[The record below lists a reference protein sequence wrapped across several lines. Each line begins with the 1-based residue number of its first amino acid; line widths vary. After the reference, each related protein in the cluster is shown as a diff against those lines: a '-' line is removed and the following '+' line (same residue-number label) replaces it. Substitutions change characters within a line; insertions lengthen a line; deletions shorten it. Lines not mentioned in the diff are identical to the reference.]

1 MEEIK
6 EQKVDLKTHKK
17 ALETAKKAASTL
29 NTEVRDKTITAIITA
44 FALVIA
50 LAWQDVIKETVNRII
65 ENLNLTATELV
76 KMTILYK
83 SITAMII
90 TLVAVIGIIIVS
102 KLSKNNQNENK

>member
-1 MEEIK
+1 MEIEENQK
-6 EQKVDLKTHKK
+6 EHQKTHKK
-17 ALETAKKAASTL
+17 ALEKARKAAL
-29 NTEVRDKTITAIITA
+29 ILDTEVRNKTITAIITA

-83 SITAMII
+83 SITAIII
-90 TLVAVIGIIIVS
+90 TFIAVIGIIIAS
-102 KLSKNNQNENK
+102 KLSKKELK